1 MSRDQA
7 INRPM
12 SPDPGMRRRIRML
25 IFIVLCLL
33 VWAAIT
39 VWDQS
44 GKLNDKTGK
53 MNALLLQKT
62 AVEQTKATM
71 IKEVARLNDP
81 EYREEIMRKQLNL
94 GKSGETT
101 FELPKTNP

>member
-1 MSRDQA
+1 MSRDHTF
-7 INRPM
+7 NRPM
-12 SPDPGMRRRIRML
+12 SPDSGMRRRIRML
-25 IFIVLCLL
+25 MFIILCLL
-33 VWAAIT
+33 VWATIT

-44 GKLNDKTGK
+44 GKLSEKTGK
-53 MNALLLQKT
+53 MNALLVKKT

-71 IKEVARLNDP
+71 VKEVARLNDP
-81 EYREEIMRKQLNL
+81 EYREEIMRTQLNL

>member
-1 MSRDQA
+1 MSRDQTL
-7 INRPM
+7 NRPM
-12 SPDPGMRRRIRML
+12 SPDPGMRRRIRLLMIIILGLL
-25 IFIVLCLL
+25 I
-33 VWAAIT
+33 WAGIT

-44 GKLNDKTGK
+44 SKLNDKTGTL
-53 MNALLLQKT
+53 NALLFKKT
-62 AVEQTKATM
+62 AVEQTKATL

-81 EYREEIMRKQLNL
+81 EYREEIMRTQYNL

>member
-1 MSRDQA
+1 MSRDQTL
-7 INRPM
+7 NRAM

-25 IFIVLCLL
+25 MFIILCLL
-33 VWAAIT
+33 VWATIT

-44 GKLNDKTGK
+44 GKLSEKTGK
-53 MNALLLQKT
+53 KNALLLQKT

>member
-1 MSRDQA
+1 MSRDQTL
-7 INRPM
+7 NRTM

-25 IFIVLCLL
+25 VFIILCLL

-44 GKLNDKTGK
+44 VKLGEKSGNL
-53 MNALLLQKT
+53 NVLLMKKA

-71 IKEVARLNDP
+71 IKDVARLNDP
-81 EYREEIMRKQLNL
+81 EYREEIARQQYHL
-94 GKSGETT
+94 GKSGEMT

>member
-1 MSRDQA
+1 MSRDQTL
-7 INRPM
+7 NRTM

-25 IFIVLCLL
+25 MFIILCLL
-33 VWAAIT
+33 VWATIT
-39 VWDQS
+39 VWGQS
-44 GKLNDKTGK
+44 GKLGEKTGK
-53 MNALLLQKT
+53 VNALLLKKA

>member
-1 MSRDQA
+1 
-7 INRPM
+7 
-12 SPDPGMRRRIRML
+12 
-25 IFIVLCLL
+25 LCLL
-33 VWAAIT
+33 IWAGIT
-39 VWDQS
+39 VWNQS
-44 GKLNDKTGK
+44 GQLGDKTGK
-53 MNALLLQKT
+53 LNALLVQKT

-71 IKEVARLNDP
+71 IKDVARLNDP

>member
-1 MSRDQA
+1 MSRYQTV
-7 INRPM
+7 NRPM
-12 SPDPGMRRRIRML
+12 SPVPGMRRRIRFLMFFILCML
-25 IFIVLCLL
+25 I
-33 VWAAIT
+33 WATIT
-39 VWDQS
+39 VWNQS
-44 GKLNDKTGK
+44 GKLNEKTL
-53 MNALLLQKT
+53 NLNTLLSKKT

>member
-1 MSRDQA
+1 MSRDQTL
-7 INRPM
+7 NRPL
-12 SPDPGMRRRIRML
+12 SSDSGMRRRIRML
-25 IFIVLCLL
+25 IFIIVCLL
-33 VWAAIT
+33 IWAGIT

-53 MNALLLQKT
+53 MNALLVQKT

-81 EYREEIMRKQLNL
+81 EYREEIMRTQLNL

>member
-1 MSRDQA
+1 MSRDQTLH
-7 INRPM
+7 RPM
-12 SPDPGMRRRIRML
+12 SPDSGMRRRIRFLM
-25 IFIVLCLL
+25 FIILCLL

-44 GKLNDKTGK
+44 SKLNDKTGK
-53 MNALLLQKT
+53 LNALLLKKA

-71 IKEVARLNDP
+71 VKEVARLNDP
-81 EYREEIMRKQLNL
+81 EYREEIMRKQFNL